1 MKTSVPVSTGLP
13 NCREGRLNP
22 IGAVD
27 RAWLLDV
34 AQAAED
40 LGYHSLWLNEFLT
53 TDPSV
58 LANFDEP
65 PSYYDPLTTI
75 AYLAA
80 RTNQIRFLTSTIILP
95 LHEPLLLSRQ
105 VATLDVLS
113 GGRITLGTGLGGPA
127 QEFGRIR
134 GDLAGVNRGQL
145 MSEYLA
151 ALRQLWTG
159 RRAGFGGDHVRFA
172 DVEAFPKPVQDPL
185 PIYMAG
191 TADSVLER
199 IAEFGQ
205 GWIDTLLSA
214 DQVRAKRDK
223 LQSLTRGVPGR
234 GSDSIEVARQFYV
247 SVAGSRAE
255 AETQLVNSLP
265 GTRKPPT
272 AGNTASVI
280 DMTVAGDPGHIRST
294 VSRFVAAGATEVCLI
309 FYADSAAATLAQM
322 ETMAHEL
329 EGAL

>member
-1 MKTSVPVSTGLP
+1 MKTSVPVSTALP

-58 LANFDEP
+58 LANFDDP
-65 PSYYDPLTTI
+65 PSYYDPFVTI

-80 RTNQIRFLTSTIILP
+80 HTSRIRFLTSTIILP

-113 GGRITLGTGLGGPA
+113 EGRITLGTGLGGPA
-127 QEFGRIR
+127 EEFRRIR

-151 ALRQLWTG
+151 ALRRLWTD
-159 RRAGFGGDHVRFA
+159 RRASYAGQYVRFA
-172 DVEAFPKPVQDPL
+172 DVEPFPKPVQEPL
-185 PIYMAG
+185 PVYMAG
-191 TADSVLER
+191 TADTVLQR
-199 IAEFGQ
+199 VAEFGQ
-205 GWIDTLLSA
+205 GWIDTILSA
-214 DQVRAKRDK
+214 DQVRIKHDE
-223 LQSLTRGVPGR
+223 LQRLTREVPGR

-255 AETQLVNSLP
+255 AESQLINSLP
-265 GTRKPPT
+265 GARKPPA
-272 AGNTASVI
+272 AGNTASVT
-280 DMTVAGDPGHIRST
+280 DMTVTGNPGDIRGT
-294 VSRFVAAGATEVCLI
+294 VSRFVDAGATEVCLI
-309 FYADSAAATLAQM
+309 FFSESAASALAQM
-322 ETMAHEL
+322 ETMASEL
-329 EGAL
+329 DGAL